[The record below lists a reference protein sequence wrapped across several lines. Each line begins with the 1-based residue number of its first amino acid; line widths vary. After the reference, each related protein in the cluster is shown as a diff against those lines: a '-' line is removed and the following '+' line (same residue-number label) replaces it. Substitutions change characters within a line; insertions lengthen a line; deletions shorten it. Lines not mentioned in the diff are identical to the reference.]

1 METYIQALTAATGQ
15 NPARQASIKAG
26 IPESVPAFLCN
37 MLCGSGLKSV
47 YLGYQSIKAGESSIV
62 VCGGQESMTLAPH
75 AVQIRAGVKLGSTN
89 LVDTMVHDG
98 LTDAFND
105 IHMGVTAEN
114 VTKQFNVTREQQDHY
129 AAKTQQLAEIAQS
142 NGYFTEEIVAVPIAS
157 RSGVTLF
164 DKDEYPKPGTSAESL
179 AKLRPA
185 FDKSGSVTAGNASGI
200 NDSAAAVLLMSEAEV
215 QKRGVAPLAR
225 IVAFGQ
231 AGVDPKVMGIGAAAA
246 VKVVVRAFFGF
257 VLHYCRII
265 FDVALC
271 FRSVGKSW
279 LDQR

>member
-1 METYIQALTAATGQ
+1 
-15 NPARQASIKAG
+15 
-26 IPESVPAFLCN
+26 

-47 YLGYQSIKAGESSIV
+47 YLGYQSIKAGESSVV

-75 AVQIRAGVKLGSTN
+75 AVQMRAGVKFGSTN
-89 LVDTMVHDG
+89 LVDTMLHDG
-98 LTDAFND
+98 LTDAFSD

-114 VTKQFNVTREQQDHY
+114 VTKQFGVTREQQDQY
-129 AAKTQQLAEIAQS
+129 AAKTQRLAEVAQAK
-142 NGYFTEEIVAVPIAS
+142 GYFADEIVAVPIAS
-157 RSGVTLF
+157 RAGVTLF

-215 QKRGVAPLAR
+215 QKRGTAPLAR

-246 VKVVVRAFFGF
+246 VEVVVR
-257 VLHYCRII
+257 VVPQTSVSSVIKSYKITW
-265 FDVALC
+265 LC
-271 FRSVGKSW
+271 SISNF
-279 LDQR
+279 